1 MSQIEFS
8 VRGTSRGRSWN
19 GLEAYI
25 YDATPG
31 IDETQFV
38 RHCLSM
44 HLGEPVG
51 VTTRCD
57 GKAVHR
63 VQEPG
68 DIKII
73 PAGYS
78 RVWEIERATRKL
90 SIYVTPAFLCETG
103 EECGIKA
110 NRVSLTPHLHVRD
123 PQIEH
128 IAWALEHELETD
140 EPLGRLYAESLGTAL
155 CAHLLRRYA
164 NAVKADGGVFSAQRL
179 RRIVDYLQD
188 HIAEDVS
195 LRELAQVANVS
206 PSHFNALF
214 KRSTGIPAHQYL
226 LRRRIDYATTL
237 LTSGTL
243 PLRDVAAQAG
253 FSSQSHMTTS
263 MRRIAGSSPAAIRR
277 RQS

>member
-1 MSQIEFS
+1 MSEIEFT
-8 VRGTSRGRSWN
+8 VRRTSSSRSWN

-25 YDATPG
+25 YDASPG
-31 IDETQFV
+31 VDETHFV
-38 RHCLSM
+38 RHCISM

-57 GKAVHR
+57 GKALHR
-63 VQEPG
+63 VQVAG

-73 PAGYS
+73 PAGFS
-78 RVWEIERATRKL
+78 RIWEIERATRKL
-90 SIYVTPAFLCETG
+90 SIYVAPALLRMTA
-103 EECGIKA
+103 EECGVNA
-110 NRVSLTPHLHVRD
+110 DRVSITPQLHVED

-128 IAWALEHELETD
+128 IAWALQHELESD

-164 NAVKADGGVFSAQRL
+164 SLANTGGVFSAQRL
-179 RRIVDYLQD
+179 RRIIDYLQD
-188 HIAEDVS
+188 HIAEDLS
-195 LRELAQVANVS
+195 LRDLAEVANVS
-206 PSHFNALF
+206 PSHFNTLF

-226 LRRRIDYATTL
+226 LQRRVEYALELITT
-237 LTSGTL
+237 GPL

-263 MRRIAGSSPAAIRR
+263 VRRIAGTSPAALRR
-277 RQS
+277 NES